1 MTEKVREERAEN
13 EKSKDKKET
22 TVKSNNSFLF
32 TTKPHAQGI
41 RRERKKKK
49 RHSGSRKRNF
59 SQLGMFLIQS
69 KAAALNKMLT
79 QQIHKKKK
87 TGNQLERLR
96 VFACVRFKVRRKT
109 NKKKEKEKVRVETIL
124 VK

>member
-1 MTEKVREERAEN
+1 
-13 EKSKDKKET
+13 
-22 TVKSNNSFLF
+22 
-32 TTKPHAQGI
+32 
-41 RRERKKKK
+41 
-49 RHSGSRKRNF
+49 
-59 SQLGMFLIQS
+59 MFLIQS

-79 QQIHKKKK
+79 QQIHKKKKK